1 MIRLKFPL
9 LLVLWGLKEFLL
21 ELKLFYSTQMN
32 VKKMEYFSLLIH
44 NYGEKKI
51 DNEEAR
57 KKQRYLSIM
66 PLEGDYSLSF
76 VLKSIG
82 FKIVA
87 NFLII
92 QKNTNGIWEL
102 LGKNLIKGISQI
114 DVLENII
121 TIENVLNMYKKE

>member
-1 MIRLKFPL
+1 MGVKGVPIGVKA
-9 LLVLWGLKEFLL
+9 VLFNPNECKENGVF
-21 ELKLFYSTQMN
+21 
-32 VKKMEYFSLLIH
+32 FSINPQLWK
-44 NYGEKKI
+44 KKI

-92 QKNTNGIWEL
+92 QKNTNGVWEL
-102 LGKNLIKGISQI
+102 LGKNLIKGVSQI

-121 TIENVLNMYKKE
+121 TMENVLNMYKKE